1 MDYVLF
7 QKDQGYSFDVPI
19 DHIRFLKDFDVIVKA
34 EEKEKHKDCR
44 DLGICKTIYSAHV
57 LGGGF
62 VC

>member
-44 DLGICKTIYSAHV
+44 DLGICKTI
-57 LGGGF
+57 
-62 VC
+62 